1 MAKSWAARLCRLPK
15 QELFVAQDIIKV
27 KIYSVAEL
35 RLMNK
40 FYISLFFLFMAM
52 TSFAQE
58 QISGIVVGD
67 NSKPIEFATILQLSA
82 DSTAIEGTVSDNN
95 GKFKLPKDTNAKLLK
110 VSYIGYQNRI
120 INLPLKK
127 DTIHLSINQEQ
138 LQEVLVTARKQLTKR
153 ITSGISYD
161 MSQNKRAQSESLLQ
175 ALRYVPTLDVAL
187 NGNVTVKGNS
197 SFRIYVNGRSYD
209 MAQSNPQQVLQS
221 IPAKSIK
228 KVEVIT
234 EPSEAF
240 GNSPGEYI
248 INIITD
254 KDALDGIYVNT
265 TLQGNTQPATNDGI
279 MVMAKK
285 KNVDFSLSYNYDL
298 NGQHNQPLT
307 QEIKTPESTTF
318 LSSIGNG
325 NWQTHLVR
333 AITDIR
339 IDSVNTIYA
348 DFHTSLLRT
357 DITGSW
363 EQHTTI
369 DPKIYRM
376 EQLNHDIAGTIEAN
390 ALYRNYFKK
399 RPGIEHFSLGY
410 RYTHNPDKHHFATTV
425 YSDNGTTINN
435 QQTDGSMNEHT
446 IRGSLSQ
453 PIAKNHT
460 LRIIAKQVLRD
471 GSVESSDDKN
481 IAYNQSLS
489 QATAYYS
496 GQISDWNF
504 YALLAGENDYMNMRL
519 PLTGEENRHNE
530 FHLLPQLGASW
541 NANQYTQLSAQ
552 YSRSTT
558 RPGLAMLNPF
568 YRVINNSAAS
578 QGNPNLSS
586 EMNDMLLVKFLY
598 MRGNLY
604 CQMGITGTITNN
616 AVFYYEKG
624 IDSEGRLLSTYD
636 NIGKSKSI
644 GVDLFAN
651 WRPWSFASFAT
662 YLKASHGNIK
672 AEEMNLNQNFW
683 TYYANVSADF
693 YLPKNWSLQ
702 GRYSA
707 SKQAPMLWG
716 TVNTTHRYSFKIDKS
731 LMDGRLNIGVEANSP
746 FSKYSR
752 LEQRVV
758 KPEMETIQTNYI
770 TARSFGVYISYTFR
784 KGKRVNIERNN
795 TLKTTDQQTGVE

>member
-1 MAKSWAARLCRLPK
+1 MARKRAMKWNDLHLRSRVESITDDNVESNCSIIGNIPPKDVSFSDFICIFAMPDEVLFDYYCNTKLSESSDMAKSWAARLCRLPK

-40 FYISLFFLFMAM
+40 FYISLLFLFMAM

-197 SFRIYVNGRSYD
+197 SYRIYVNGRSYD

-285 KNVDFSLSYNYDL
+285 KNVDFSA
-298 NGQHNQPLT
+298 HP
-307 QEIKTPESTTF
+307 
-318 LSSIGNG
+318 
-325 NWQTHLVR
+325 
-333 AITDIR
+333 
-339 IDSVNTIYA
+339 
-348 DFHTSLLRT
+348 
-357 DITGSW
+357 
-363 EQHTTI
+363 
-369 DPKIYRM
+369 
-376 EQLNHDIAGTIEAN
+376 
-390 ALYRNYFKK
+390 
-399 RPGIEHFSLGY
+399 
-410 RYTHNPDKHHFATTV
+410 
-425 YSDNGTTINN
+425 
-435 QQTDGSMNEHT
+435 
-446 IRGSLSQ
+446 
-453 PIAKNHT
+453 
-460 LRIIAKQVLRD
+460 
-471 GSVESSDDKN
+471 
-481 IAYNQSLS
+481 
-489 QATAYYS
+489 
-496 GQISDWNF
+496 
-504 YALLAGENDYMNMRL
+504 
-519 PLTGEENRHNE
+519 
-530 FHLLPQLGASW
+530 
-541 NANQYTQLSAQ
+541 
-552 YSRSTT
+552 
-558 RPGLAMLNPF
+558 
-568 YRVINNSAAS
+568 
-578 QGNPNLSS
+578 
-586 EMNDMLLVKFLY
+586 
-598 MRGNLY
+598 
-604 CQMGITGTITNN
+604 
-616 AVFYYEKG
+616 
-624 IDSEGRLLSTYD
+624 
-636 NIGKSKSI
+636 
-644 GVDLFAN
+644 
-651 WRPWSFASFAT
+651 
-662 YLKASHGNIK
+662 
-672 AEEMNLNQNFW
+672 
-683 TYYANVSADF
+683 
-693 YLPKNWSLQ
+693 
-702 GRYSA
+702 
-707 SKQAPMLWG
+707 
-716 TVNTTHRYSFKIDKS
+716 
-731 LMDGRLNIGVEANSP
+731 
-746 FSKYSR
+746 
-752 LEQRVV
+752 
-758 KPEMETIQTNYI
+758 
-770 TARSFGVYISYTFR
+770 
-784 KGKRVNIERNN
+784 
-795 TLKTTDQQTGVE
+795 